1 MRTLLVCAIAIV
13 VTACGPPTPGPVVQR
28 LVDEYAPGLPI
39 GGRLPLATR
48 EHYKLRIAAYQ
59 GYAASDVKGP
69 DGVDDLVILMDP
81 TPGDGIDEK
90 IPADAKI
97 AGVKLTVKSSDI
109 VARVDARIRAAMGAP
124 RIACY
129 RDGSGQKVE
138 TRFWPAEHGRGVL
151 LVISNALLPA
161 ATEASA
167 LRRMEPHLTEVTFGA
182 DPVSPEHVKFESC
195 G

>member
-1 MRTLLVCAIAIV
+1 MRTLACAITIV

-39 GGRLPLATR
+39 GERLPLATR
-48 EHYKLRIAAYQ
+48 GHYKLGIAAYQ
-59 GYAASDVKGP
+59 GYAASNFNGP

-90 IPADAKI
+90 IPAYATI
-97 AGVKLTVKSSDI
+97 AGVKLTVTSPDI
-109 VARVDARIRAAMGAP
+109 VSRVDARIRAAMGAP

-129 RDGSGQKVE
+129 RDGFGQKVE

-151 LVISNALLPA
+151 LVISNALPA
-161 ATEASA
+161 A
-167 LRRMEPHLTEVTFGA
+167 EVTFGA
-182 DPVSPEHVKFESC
+182 HAVSPEHVKFESC
-195 G
+195 V